1 MRKFAQLLS
10 LWSHEQKVLTC
21 RGGNGGPQFEYNNT
35 YSTYPFTA
43 HAVSVIEK
51 LEADT
56 PLFLYMPYQNV
67 HWPLEA
73 PQEFMDMFAHIP
85 DSARQV
91 STQRKFS
98 GAPPASAFFSFRKR
112 VFCPA
117 DYLSS
122 RGRVLN
128 VLLWCSSFSRHAAV
142 S

>member
-1 MRKFAQLLS
+1 MHSCHLVTNKTLN
-10 LWSHEQKVLTC
+10 C
-21 RGGNGGPQFEYNNT
+21 RGGFAEPQFEYNNT

-43 HAVSVIEK
+43 HAVGVIEK

-91 STQRKFS
+91 STQPEFS
-98 GAPPASAFFSFRKR
+98 GA
-112 VFCPA
+112 
-117 DYLSS
+117 
-122 RGRVLN
+122 G
-128 VLLWCSSFSRHAAV
+128 
-142 S
+142 

>member
-1 MRKFAQLLS
+1 MGSRTKSTDLP
-10 LWSHEQKVLTC
+10 WGDGE
-21 RGGNGGPQFEYNNT
+21 PQFEYNNT

-43 HAVSVIEK
+43 HAVGVIEK

-91 STQRKFS
+91 RTQ
-98 GAPPASAFFSFRKR
+98 PE
-112 VFCPA
+112 
-117 DYLSS
+117 
-122 RGRVLN
+122 VLRRRLA
-128 VLLWCSSFSRHAAV
+128 LLC
-142 S
+142 